1 MPDLLSFV
9 VKETQGAHVAGYS
22 EVSIVS
28 AEFQR
33 NLLVLVSQRHV
44 AVLPAPV
51 LERTYASSK
60 AVSCSFPVDDPFS
73 LPRFT
78 PVVGKTKEIEALYV
92 RFSGRFVEVYQPC
105 LLWMERQSIL
115 GKAFRK
121 NF

>member
-92 RFSGRFVEVYQPC
+92 RFF
-105 LLWMERQSIL
+105 RQVCRSL
-115 GKAFRK
+115 PTLSSLDGATVHTWQSV
-121 NF
+121 